1 MKAIPKDIML
11 LIFICSFFQIIKN
24 KTPSFPNPVKP
35 FVSVLSPE
43 TMEKY
48 NGPAQP
54 KKDFEPK
61 TFTKEDTPTDKK
73 KN

>member
-1 MKAIPKDIML
+1 M
-11 LIFICSFFQIIKN
+11 
-24 KTPSFPNPVKP
+24 TPRFPNPGKS
-35 FVSVLSPE
+35 FVPILSPE

-54 KKDFEPK
+54 KKYFEPK
-61 TFTKEDTPTDKK
+61 TFITEETPTDNE